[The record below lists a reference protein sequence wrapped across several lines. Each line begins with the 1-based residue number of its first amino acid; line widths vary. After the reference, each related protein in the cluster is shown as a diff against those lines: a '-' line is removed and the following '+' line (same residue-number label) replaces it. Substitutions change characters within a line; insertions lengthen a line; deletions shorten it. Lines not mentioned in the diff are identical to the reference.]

1 MDKSIRLALSYVL
14 KKLRFPP
21 SLRSAFLFFFSVGV
35 GGTKFGRRAKGE
47 KGTPDTFTFF
57 SPLASQENR
66 KKKRL
71 ITGKFLSSMYFKFY
85 LKFSVGSLRHLFK
98 SLNRSFFPRIRGAVY
113 GLTH

>member
-21 SLRSAFLFFFSVGV
+21 NLRSAFLFFSEGV

-57 SPLASQENR
+57 SPLASQEKR

-71 ITGKFLSSMYFKFY
+71 ITGKFLSSKYFKFY
-85 LKFSVGSLRHLFK
+85 LKFSVGGLRHLFK
-98 SLNRSFFPRIRGAVY
+98 SLNRSFFLRIRGAVY

>member
-14 KKLRFPP
+14 KNSGFHLTCDQR
-21 SLRSAFLFFFSVGV
+21 FFFFGGV

-57 SPLASQENR
+57 SPLASQEKR

-98 SLNRSFFPRIRGAVY
+98 SLNRSFFLRIRGAVY